1 MSSGW
6 LICFGVFPDHVW
18 WSEPPPKEF
27 SMSAR
32 PLKVV
37 GGLVVAAS
45 LMFGAVACSSD
56 SDSKAADTTVKKESS
71 TTMATAMKSETIVDI
86 AAGNPD
92 FSTLVGA
99 VKTAGLAETLSGT
112 GPFTVFAP
120 NNEAFAKLPAGTLA
134 SLTPAQL
141 APILTYHV
149 VSGEVM
155 AKDVKAGKVKT
166 VNGAELTIN
175 VDGGKVTITDAKGN
189 TVNVI
194 KTDIVGSNGVIHV
207 IDGVLMP

>member
-1 MSSGW
+1 M
-6 LICFGVFPDHVW
+6 DHIR
-18 WSEPPPKEF
+18 WSDPPKEF
-27 SMSAR
+27 LMSAR

-45 LMFGAVACSSD
+45 LMLGAVACSSD
-56 SDSKAADTTVKKESS
+56 SDTASSDTTVKKESS
-71 TTMATAMKSETIVDI
+71 TTMAPAVKSETIVEI
-86 AAGNPD
+86 AAGTAD

-120 NNEAFAKLPAGTLA
+120 NNAAFAKLPAGTLA

-141 APILTYHV
+141 TPILTYHV
-149 VSGEVM
+149 VSGEVL
-155 AKDVKAGKVKT
+155 AKDVKPGKVKT

-175 VDGGKVTITDAKGN
+175 VEGGKVTITDAKGG

>member
-1 MSSGW
+1 
-6 LICFGVFPDHVW
+6 
-18 WSEPPPKEF
+18 
-27 SMSAR
+27 MSAR

-37 GGLVVAAS
+37 GGLVVAAA
-45 LMFGAVACSSD
+45 LMFGAVSCSSD
-56 SDSKAADTTVKKESS
+56 SDSKSADTTVKKETS
-71 TTMATAMKSETIVDI
+71 TTVAKPTENIVVI
-86 AAGNPD
+86 ASGNSD

-99 VKTAGLAETLSGT
+99 VTTAGLAETLSGP

-120 NNEAFAKLPAGTLA
+120 NNAAFAKLPAGTLA

-141 APILTYHV
+141 TPILTYHV
-149 VSGEVM
+149 VPGLVL

-166 VNGAELTIN
+166 VNGAELTLN
-175 VDGGKVTITDAKGN
+175 VEGGKVTITDAKGG

-194 KTDIVGSNGVIHV
+194 KTDIVGTNGVIHV

>member
-1 MSSGW
+1 
-6 LICFGVFPDHVW
+6 
-18 WSEPPPKEF
+18 
-27 SMSAR
+27 MSAR

-37 GGLVVAAS
+37 GGLVVAVS

-56 SDSKAADTTVKKESS
+56 SDSKSADTTVKKETS
-71 TTMATAMKSETIVDI
+71 TTVAKPTENIVVI
-86 AAGNPD
+86 ASGNAD

-99 VKTAGLAETLSGT
+99 VKTAGLAETLSGP

-120 NNEAFAKLPAGTLA
+120 NNAAFAKLPAGTLA

-141 APILTYHV
+141 TPILTYHV
-149 VSGEVM
+149 VPGLVL

-175 VDGGKVTITDAKGN
+175 VDGGKVTITDAKGG

-194 KTDIVGSNGVIHV
+194 KTDIVGTNGVIHV

>member
-1 MSSGW
+1 
-6 LICFGVFPDHVW
+6 
-18 WSEPPPKEF
+18 
-27 SMSAR
+27 MSAR
-32 PLKVV
+32 PLKIV

-45 LMFGAVACSSD
+45 LLFGAVACSSD
-56 SDSKAADTTVKKESS
+56 SDSASTDTTVKKE
-71 TTMATAMKSETIVDI
+71 TTTTKAMKSENIVVI
-86 AAGNPD
+86 ASGDKD

-99 VKTAGLAETLSGT
+99 VTTAGLAETLSGP

-120 NNEAFAKLPAGTLA
+120 NNAAFAKLPAGTLA

-141 APILTYHV
+141 SPILTYHV
-149 VSGEVM
+149 VPGLVL

-175 VDGGKVTITDAKGN
+175 AEGGKVTITDAKGG

-194 KTDIVGSNGVIHV
+194 KTDIVGTNGVIHV

>member
-1 MSSGW
+1 
-6 LICFGVFPDHVW
+6 
-18 WSEPPPKEF
+18 
-27 SMSAR
+27 MSAR

-56 SDSKAADTTVKKESS
+56 SDSKSADTTVKKEAS
-71 TTMATAMKSETIVDI
+71 TTMAPAKKTETIVDI
-86 AAGNPD
+86 AAGNAD

-120 NNEAFAKLPAGTLA
+120 NNAAFAKLPAGTLA

-141 APILTYHV
+141 TPILTYHV
-149 VSGEVM
+149 VSGQVL
-155 AKDVKAGKVKT
+155 AKDVKSGKVKT

-175 VDGGKVTITDAKGN
+175 VDGGKVTITDAKGG

>member
-1 MSSGW
+1 
-6 LICFGVFPDHVW
+6 
-18 WSEPPPKEF
+18 
-27 SMSAR
+27 MSAR
-32 PLKVV
+32 PLKIV

-56 SDSKAADTTVKKESS
+56 SDSASTDTTVKKE
-71 TTMATAMKSETIVDI
+71 TTTTKAMKSENIVVI
-86 AAGNPD
+86 ASGDKD

-99 VKTAGLAETLSGT
+99 VTTAGLAETLSGP

-120 NNEAFAKLPAGTLA
+120 NNAAFAKLPDGTLA

-141 APILTYHV
+141 SPILTYHV
-149 VSGEVM
+149 VPGLVL

-166 VNGAELTIN
+166 VNGAELTLN
-175 VDGGKVTITDAKGN
+175 VEGGKVTITDAKGG

>member
-1 MSSGW
+1 
-6 LICFGVFPDHVW
+6 
-18 WSEPPPKEF
+18 
-27 SMSAR
+27 MSAR
-32 PLKVV
+32 PLKIA
-37 GGLVVAAS
+37 GGLVLAAS

-56 SDSKAADTTVKKESS
+56 SDTASSDTTVKKESS
-71 TTMATAMKSETIVDI
+71 TTMAMKSETIVDI

-99 VKTAGLAETLSGT
+99 VTTAGLADTLSGT

-120 NNEAFAKLPAGTLA
+120 NNAAFAKLPAGTLA

-141 APILTYHV
+141 TPILTYHV
-149 VSGEVM
+149 VSGEVL
-155 AKDVKAGKVKT
+155 AKDVKPGKVKT
-166 VNGAELTIN
+166 VNGAELTID
-175 VDGGKVTITDAKGN
+175 VEGGKVTITDAKGG

>member
-6 LICFGVFPDHVW
+6 LICFGVCPDHVW
-18 WSEPPPKEF
+18 WSDPPPKEF

-71 TTMATAMKSETIVDI
+71 TTMATAKKAETIVDI
-86 AAGNPD
+86 AAGNAD

-120 NNEAFAKLPAGTLA
+120 NNAAFAKLPAGTLA

-141 APILTYHV
+141 TPILTYHV

-166 VNGAELTIN
+166 VNGEELTIN
-175 VDGGKVTITDAKGN
+175 VDGGKVTITDAKGG